1 MFNHKARKRFGQNFL
16 QDQVIISR
24 IVDVIKPASQDNLI
38 EIGPG
43 QGALTFPLL
52 ERCQKMTAIELDRDL
67 VQFLEKMTQSDQL
80 TLISQDVLT
89 VDFNQFEGQL
99 RLVGNLPYNISTP
112 IMLHL
117 LQSGFNIKDMH
128 FMLQKEVV
136 DRLAAEPGTKQY
148 GRLTVVTQYCCDVIP
163 LFDVPPTSFNPAP
176 KVMSAIVRLVPK
188 KLSQSQIELLGK
200 LREVA
205 KQAFSMRRKTLK
217 NNLKGLLFDEDYI
230 KLNLDPK
237 CRSEQLS
244 VDDFVKIA
252 KYLS

>member
-1 MFNHKARKRFGQNFL
+1 
-16 QDQVIISR
+16 
-24 IVDVIKPASQDNLI
+24 
-38 EIGPG
+38 
-43 QGALTFPLL
+43 
-52 ERCQKMTAIELDRDL
+52 MTAIELDRDL
-67 VQFLEKMTQSDQL
+67 VQFLEKMTQSDEL
-80 TLISQDVLT
+80 TVISQDVLT
-89 VDFNQFEGQL
+89 VDFNQFEGSL

-148 GRLTVVTQYCCDVIP
+148 GRLSVVTQYCCDVIP

-188 KLSQSQIELLGK
+188 QLSKSQIELLEK

-217 NNLKGLLFDEDYI
+217 NNLKGLLVDDDYI
-230 KLNLDPK
+230 KLSLDPK

-244 VDDFVKIA
+244 VNDFVKIA
-252 KYLS
+252 KYLSNGS